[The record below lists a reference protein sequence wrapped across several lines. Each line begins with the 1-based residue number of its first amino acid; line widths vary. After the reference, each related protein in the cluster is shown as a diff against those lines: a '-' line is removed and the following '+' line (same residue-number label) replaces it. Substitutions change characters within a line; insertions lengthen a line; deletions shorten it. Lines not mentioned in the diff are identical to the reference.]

1 MPVNKRENRPT
12 VGEWKAGRSIA
23 IISEALQ
30 SFGMGHNCWSYA
42 WLCSLFFE
50 VSVSEV
56 RDMASWTSSEFLYV
70 EIKPPGIHF
79 LERFKR
85 SGKLSF
91 KQYQGMVFV
100 LTFIAYIAF
109 HASRKPN
116 SIVKGTLSKPST
128 GHFKATDQGGWAP
141 FDGPDGTALLG
152 QIDLAFLSVYAV
164 GMFVAGHLGDRLDLR
179 TFLTIGM
186 IGTGV
191 FTALFGVAFWANI
204 HSFYYFLAIQTLAGW
219 FQSIGWPC
227 VVAVLGNWFDKK
239 RRGVIMGVWSA
250 HTSIGNIVGS
260 LIATGLLKFGWGL
273 SFVGPALLITFLGV
287 VVYLFLPVNPPA
299 VEAERDG
306 TEVDSTMRLGDT
318 ITESFLSS
326 RMSTGFDRRAVGFLT
341 AWKIPGVAPF
351 AFCLFFTKLVSYTF
365 LYWLPFYVSQTEIG
379 GEHLSQETSGNLSTL
394 FDVGGVVGGI
404 LAGYFSDQLDGRAIT
419 AGGFIYLTIP
429 ALFLYRTY
437 GHISM
442 TINIILMFT
451 AGVFVNGP
459 YALITTAVAADLG
472 THKSLKGNARAL
484 ATVTAIIDGTGSVGA
499 AIGPVLTGYIAA
511 ISWDAVFYML
521 MTAALISG
529 LLLTQLIISE
539 VKNLLYGSS
548 EDDEVA
554 AASEPRP
561 PIDVLI

>member
-1 MPVNKRENRPT
+1 MLESFLRLSWYLSREEKPSMASWTSSEFLYVEIKPPDKSDFLFELFCHGYFWFNPMCAHVVT
-12 VGEWKAGRSIA
+12 FKLEKVGEEYLSPEEKPS
-23 IISEALQ
+23 
-30 SFGMGHNCWSYA
+30 
-42 WLCSLFFE
+42 
-50 VSVSEV
+50 
-56 RDMASWTSSEFLYV
+56 MASWTSSEFLYV

-91 KQYQGMVFV
+91 KQYQWLVFG

-116 SIVKGTLSKPST
+116 SIVKGTLSKSPT
-128 GHFKATDQGGWAP
+128 GHFKTTDQGGWAP

-164 GMFVAGHLGDRLDLR
+164 GMFV
-179 TFLTIGM
+179 
-186 IGTGV
+186 
-191 FTALFGVAFWANI
+191 
-204 HSFYYFLAIQTLAGW
+204 
-219 FQSIGWPC
+219 
-227 VVAVLGNWFDKK
+227 
-239 RRGVIMGVWSA
+239 
-250 HTSIGNIVGS
+250 
-260 LIATGLLKFGWGL
+260 
-273 SFVGPALLITFLGV
+273 
-287 VVYLFLPVNPPA
+287 
-299 VEAERDG
+299 
-306 TEVDSTMRLGDT
+306 
-318 ITESFLSS
+318 
-326 RMSTGFDRRAVGFLT
+326 
-341 AWKIPGVAPF
+341 
-351 AFCLFFTKLVSYTF
+351 
-365 LYWLPFYVSQTEIG
+365 
-379 GEHLSQETSGNLSTL
+379 
-394 FDVGGVVGGI
+394 
-404 LAGYFSDQLDGRAIT
+404 
-419 AGGFIYLTIP
+419 IYLTIP

-529 LLLTQLIISE
+529 LLLTKLIITE
-539 VKNLLYGSS
+539 VKTLLYGSS
-548 EDDEVA
+548 EEDEIVSP
-554 AASEPRP
+554 ASEPRP

>member
-1 MPVNKRENRPT
+1 
-12 VGEWKAGRSIA
+12 
-23 IISEALQ
+23 
-30 SFGMGHNCWSYA
+30 
-42 WLCSLFFE
+42 
-50 VSVSEV
+50 
-56 RDMASWTSSEFLYV
+56 MASWTSSEFLYV
-70 EIKPPGIHF
+70 EIKPPGIRF

-91 KQYQGMVFV
+91 KQYQALVFV
-100 LTFIAYIAF
+100 LTFIAYLAF
-109 HASRKPN
+109 HATRKPN

-128 GHFKATDQGGWAP
+128 GHFKSTENSGWAP

-260 LIATGLLKFGWGL
+260 LIATGLLKFGWGW
-273 SFVGPALLITFLGV
+273 SFVGPALLITFLGI

-326 RMSTGFDRRAVGFLT
+326 RMSTTGFDRRAVGFLA

-404 LAGYFSDQLDGRAIT
+404 LAGYFSDQLEGRAIT

-437 GHISM
+437 GHVSM
-442 TINIILMFT
+442 TINIILMFI

-529 LLLTQLIISE
+529 LLLTQLIIAE
-539 VKNLLYGSS
+539 VRTLLHGSS
-548 EDDEVA
+548 EDDEVVSGS
-554 AASEPRP
+554 SEPRP